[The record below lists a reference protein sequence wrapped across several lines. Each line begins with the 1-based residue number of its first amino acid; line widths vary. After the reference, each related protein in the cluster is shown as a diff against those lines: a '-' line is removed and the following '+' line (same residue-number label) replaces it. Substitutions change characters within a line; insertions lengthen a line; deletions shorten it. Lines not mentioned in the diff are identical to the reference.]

1 MKRNKV
7 NVKIG
12 KCTVTFNVLRDSWD
26 DSVRGYALGD
36 YKLVKHYDWG
46 NSYSWVIAK
55 RDTRVAT
62 MSCEFWRQVERGDIV
77 EFPTSCKA
85 GKERLAD
92 LYIEGV
98 RLW

>member
-1 MKRNKV
+1 MKRDKV
-7 NVKIG
+7 NMKIG
-12 KCTVTFNVLRDSWD
+12 KVTVTYNVLRDGWGD
-26 DSVRGYALGD
+26 VRGYSLGD
-36 YKLVKHYDWG
+36 YKLVKHYTWG
-46 NSYSWVIAK
+46 NSYEWVIAK

-62 MSCEFWRQVERGDIV
+62 THCECWRQFDNGDIL
-77 EFPTSCKA
+77 EIANSCKT